1 VAPEFAVEAWSVP
14 DHIPEAIYR
23 HAPGKSYIAATQ
35 WHPEF
40 HNPDSP
46 TIDSGVLLG
55 DFLAACQRAKFQPA
69 HGHSP
74 FQIRDRAARLL
85 RRALLR
91 RR

>member
-1 VAPEFAVEAWSVP
+1 MNRHTGGAPSK
-14 DHIPEAIYR
+14 R
-23 HAPGKSYIAATQ
+23 H
-35 WHPEF
+35 
-40 HNPDSP
+40 
-46 TIDSGVLLG
+46 SGVLLG